1 MTTVTIRY
9 HGGTHELRGT
19 RSERVVLTAEAP
31 CVQDVCAHIERL
43 VPVFTKVLP
52 RCRIAR
58 NEEMVALS
66 DAVHDGDQIDI
77 LPPVAGGSD
86 DPVRLAS
93 VRDAELSLDECHRAV
108 AHAGA
113 GGIVID
119 HADGKSIE
127 KLEYE
132 AHGTLAEKELRRV
145 LDVVAAEHPGTRLA
159 VTHRVGTLAVGEVA
173 IVLAASAAHR
183 AEAFAACR
191 TALDRLKE
199 SVPIWKKEWTTEGSA
214 HWVNFGGG

>member
-1 MTTVTIRY
+1 
-9 HGGTHELRGT
+9 
-19 RSERVVLTAEAP
+19 
-31 CVQDVCAHIERL
+31 
-43 VPVFTKVLP
+43 
-52 RCRIAR
+52 
-58 NEEMVALS
+58 
-66 DAVHDGDQIDI
+66 
-77 LPPVAGGSD
+77 
-86 DPVRLAS
+86 
-93 VRDAELSLDECHRAV
+93 
-108 AHAGA
+108 
-113 GGIVID
+113 
-119 HADGKSIE
+119 
-127 KLEYE
+127 
-132 AHGTLAEKELRRV
+132 V